1 VTRTSPKT
9 RSLSGDQRR
18 AVERARRLAA
28 AADQGPDA
36 VAGLLGCPRETG
48 TVYPYAFGSAV
59 AQLRDLL
66 AILDELAPAEPATG
80 TVGGM
85 R

>member
-1 VTRTSPKT
+1 VTRTSPKLST
-9 RSLSGDQRR
+9 LSGDQRR

-36 VAGLLGCPRETG
+36 VAGLLGCPSETS
-48 TVYPYAFGSAV
+48 TVYPYAFGSAM
-59 AQLRDLL
+59 AQMRDLL
-66 AILDELAPAEPATG
+66 DILDELALAQPASG
-80 TVGGM
+80 TSGGT

>member
-1 VTRTSPKT
+1 MTTVTPKT

-36 VAGLLGCPRETG
+36 VAGLLGCPSESG
-48 TVYPYAFGSAV
+48 TVYPYAFGSAM
-59 AQLRDLL
+59 AQMRDLL
-66 AILDELAPAEPATG
+66 AILDELANAQPATG
-80 TVGGM
+80 TAGGT